1 MPESKPQ
8 NANQNSIPSESTAVP
23 VIDDSASRVHGPWRI
38 LASQVRYQDPWVQ
51 VVRDEVIR
59 PDGLPG
65 SYCVITLKPGVC
77 VVALDNQ
84 GRVHLT
90 REFHYAVGEETIEGV
105 SGGRD
110 GSESPLLA
118 AQRELREELG
128 LLAATW
134 IDLGQVDPFTA
145 NVFSPTQLYLA
156 MELTHGE
163 RELEGTEQI
172 EPVVIGF
179 EEALEMVMDSRIT
192 HAPSCVALLKAARHL
207 GHSPKRNT

>member
-1 MPESKPQ
+1 MRESNHE
-8 NANQNSIPSESTAVP
+8 NAAKTYHSHVP
-23 VIDDSASRVHGPWRI
+23 TQDIAASRMHGPWQI
-38 LASQVRYQDPWVQ
+38 VSSQVRYQDPWVQ

-77 VVALDNQ
+77 VVALDDD
-84 GRVHLT
+84 GCVHLT
-90 REFHYAVGEETIEGV
+90 REFHYAVGEETVEGV

-110 GSESPLLA
+110 GAEPPLLA

-128 LLAATW
+128 LLAGKW

-156 MELTHGE
+156 MELTRCD

-172 EPVVIGF
+172 QPVVIGF
-179 EEALEMVMDSRIT
+179 EQAIEMVMDSLIT

-207 GHSPKRNT
+207 KRSP

>member
-1 MPESKPQ
+1 M
-8 NANQNSIPSESTAVP
+8 SESPPA
-23 VIDDSASRVHGPWRI
+23 SAIKTCAANTLNPSGEAHRVHGPWQI
-38 LASQVRYQDPWVQ
+38 VDSQVRYQDPWVR

-77 VVALDNQ
+77 VVALDDQ
-84 GRVHLT
+84 DRVHLT
-90 REFHYAVGEETIEGV
+90 REFHYAVGEETVEGV

-110 GSESPLLA
+110 GAEPPLLA

-128 LLAATW
+128 LLAGKW

-156 MELTHGE
+156 LDLTRCD

-172 EPVVIGF
+172 QPVVMGF
-179 EEALEMVMDSRIT
+179 EQAIEMVMDSRIT

-207 GHSPKRNT
+207 KRSP

>member
-1 MPESKPQ
+1 MPESNRL
-8 NANQNSIPSESTAVP
+8 NANQNTITTESTGVP
-23 VIDDSASRVHGPWRI
+23 AADESTDRVHGPWRI
-38 LASQVRYQDPWVQ
+38 VASQVRYQDPWVQ

-77 VVALDNQ
+77 VVALDND

-90 REFHYAVGEETIEGV
+90 REFHYAVGEETVEGV

-110 GSESPLLA
+110 GAEPPLLA

-128 LLAATW
+128 LRAATW

-145 NVFSPTQLYLA
+145 NVYSPTQLYLA
-156 MELTHGE
+156 MGLTQGE
-163 RELEGTEQI
+163 QELEGTEQI
-172 EPVVIGF
+172 QAVVIAF
-179 EEALEMVMDSRIT
+179 QEAIEMVMDSRIT
-192 HAPSCVALLKAARHL
+192 HAPSCVALLKAAL
-207 GHSPKRNT
+207 YLKRFPA

>member
-1 MPESKPQ
+1 MPNSNPTNVGEHASKS
-8 NANQNSIPSESTAVP
+8 APSGATVDETIAH
-23 VIDDSASRVHGPWRI
+23 RTHGPWRI
-38 LASQVRYQDPWVQ
+38 VSSQVRYQDPWVE

-77 VVALDNQ
+77 VVALDND

-90 REFHYAVGEETIEGV
+90 REFHYAVGYKTIEGV

-110 GSESPLLA
+110 GAEPSRMA
-118 AQRELREELG
+118 AERELREELG
-128 LLAATW
+128 LMAAKW
-134 IDLGQVDPFTA
+134 IDLGRVDPFTA
-145 NVFSPTQLYLA
+145 NVYSPTQLYLA
-156 MELTHGE
+156 LELTPCE

-179 EEALEMVMDSRIT
+179 AEAIAMVMDSRIT
-192 HAPSCVALLKAARHL
+192 HAPSCVALLKAAHYL
-207 GHSPKRNT
+207 AQTSKSAT

>member
-1 MPESKPQ
+1 M
-8 NANQNSIPSESTAVP
+8 SESPPANSSKTNTAK
-23 VIDDSASRVHGPWRI
+23 DLNQSAETYRAHGPWRI
-38 LASQVRYQDPWVQ
+38 VDSQVRYQDPWVR

-77 VVALDNQ
+77 VVALDDQ
-84 GRVHLT
+84 DRVHLT
-90 REFHYAVGEETIEGV
+90 REFHYAVGEETVEGV

-110 GSESPLLA
+110 GAEPPLLA

-128 LLAATW
+128 LLAAKW

-156 MELTHGE
+156 MELTRCE

-172 EPVVIGF
+172 QPVVIGF
-179 EEALEMVMDSRIT
+179 DQAIEMVMDSRIT

-207 GHSPKRNT
+207 KRFP

>member
-1 MPESKPQ
+1 M
-8 NANQNSIPSESTAVP
+8 SESPPGNAIKTSESNTLNQSEEAHR
-23 VIDDSASRVHGPWRI
+23 AHGPWQI
-38 LASQVRYQDPWVQ
+38 VDSQVRYQDPWVR

-77 VVALDNQ
+77 VVALDDQ
-84 GRVHLT
+84 DRVHLT
-90 REFHYAVGEETIEGV
+90 REFHYAVGAETVEGV

-110 GSESPLLA
+110 GSEPPLLA

-128 LLAATW
+128 LLAAKW

-156 MELTHGE
+156 LELTRCE
-163 RELEGTEQI
+163 QELEGTEQI
-172 EPVVIGF
+172 QPVVMGF
-179 EEALEMVMDSRIT
+179 EQAIEMVMDSRIT

-207 GHSPKRNT
+207 KRAH

>member
-1 MPESKPQ
+1 MRESSHE
-8 NANQNSIPSESTAVP
+8 NAAKVKESNVPNQGITME
-23 VIDDSASRVHGPWRI
+23 RMHGPWQI
-38 LASQVRYQDPWVQ
+38 VSSQVRYQDPWVQ

-77 VVALDNQ
+77 VVALDDD
-84 GRVHLT
+84 GCVHLT
-90 REFHYAVGEETIEGV
+90 REFHYAVGEETVEGV

-110 GSESPLLA
+110 GAEPPLLA

-128 LLAATW
+128 LLAGKW

-156 MELTHGE
+156 MELTRCD

-172 EPVVIGF
+172 QPVVIGF
-179 EEALEMVMDSRIT
+179 EQAIEMVMDSRIT
-192 HAPSCVALLKAARHL
+192 HAPSCVALLKAAHHL
-207 GHSPKRNT
+207 KRSP